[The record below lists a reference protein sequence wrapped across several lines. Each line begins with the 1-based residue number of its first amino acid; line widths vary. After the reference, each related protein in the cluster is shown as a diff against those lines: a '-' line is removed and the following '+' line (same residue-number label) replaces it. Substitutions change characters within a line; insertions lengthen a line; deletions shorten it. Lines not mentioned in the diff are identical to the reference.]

1 MRKWDWGCIQLSDSQ
16 SPESRNFKAVWNP
29 VAFTHIVFS
38 TVQNVHQPFQFTW
51 NMHSGNGRKN
61 SNQNSI
67 STSEGKKKV
76 IMISKKK
83 RFISLPRPKSV
94 EYPRPVMNAVVKR
107 TMIWCFG
114 RKQVSPYSSNHL
126 KNKPNYLFIHGKL
139 LKMKCNFHWVNGRV
153 EY

>member
-1 MRKWDWGCIQLSDSQ
+1 MRKWDGGCIQLSDSQ

>member
-1 MRKWDWGCIQLSDSQ
+1 MRKWDGGCIQLSDSQ

-51 NMHSGNGRKN
+51 Y
-61 SNQNSI
+61 
-67 STSEGKKKV
+67 STCIQVMGEKTAIRIAYLLQKEKKKV

-139 LKMKCNFHWVNGRV
+139 LKMKCNFH
-153 EY
+153 